1 MFSLNHH
8 LDSDEKIIQFFRP
21 SRKAYIFQYI
31 LWILLFLSSIFF
43 AIYKPIGTAYFIFWD
58 FINLAAMLVGIFS
71 LIMLIRLEYRIWSRR
86 YALTDERL
94 LYSRGIF
101 SESFRSAPYARVTDI
116 GFEQTFF
123 DKIMDTGTL
132 HINTAGTDNFEIR
145 YRKISRPLEIKRMI
159 NDGQGE
165 DKKHDSDTASKEGG
179 QGSRI

>member
-101 SESFRSAPYARVTDI
+101 SES
-116 GFEQTFF
+116 
-123 DKIMDTGTL
+123 
-132 HINTAGTDNFEIR
+132 
-145 YRKISRPLEIKRMI
+145 
-159 NDGQGE
+159 
-165 DKKHDSDTASKEGG
+165 
-179 QGSRI
+179 